1 MPRPKGSKNKR
12 TLAKLSQSMTSKKIN
27 VADQVKLNKELIDQA
42 LNDQIALDDEITKI
56 TGQIKELQA
65 TLKKQKATYKKNEK
79 RISTLEEKTALLE
92 KEAEKEAEKE
102 QLESALKQCM
112 ESGMSLDEILKKLS

>member
-12 TLAKLSQSMTSKKIN
+12 TLAKISQSTSQKIN
-27 VADQVKLNKELIDQA
+27 VADQIKLNKELIDQA

-92 KEAEKEAEKE
+92 KEAEEEVKKE

-112 ESGMSLDEILKKLS
+112 ENGMSLDEILKKLS